1 MKGKGAT
8 SKAGQAASQKTL
20 RKAVGAAVN
29 EALKLQVLF
38 AIFALES
45 VLAMLNIRTFNLQL
59 VCLYP
64 CLASKH
70 GDIFACSLFSLIPWY
85 QGTVCTSTNTPI
97 ESAQWM

>member
-38 AIFALES
+38 ATHNTLQLVPDLLLLILIG
-45 VLAMLNIRTFNLQL
+45 VLVMLNIRTFNL
-59 VCLYP
+59 
-64 CLASKH
+64 
-70 GDIFACSLFSLIPWY
+70 
-85 QGTVCTSTNTPI
+85 
-97 ESAQWM
+97 